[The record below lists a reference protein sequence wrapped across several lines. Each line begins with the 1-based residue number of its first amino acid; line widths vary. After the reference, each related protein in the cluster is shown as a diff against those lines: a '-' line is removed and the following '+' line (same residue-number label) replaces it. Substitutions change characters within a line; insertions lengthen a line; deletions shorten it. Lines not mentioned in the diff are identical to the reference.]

1 MPNSDVT
8 TKSLPGRAERR
19 APQWNGER
27 SGVRR
32 YIRELENLFAEC
44 NTAEKDKVTAALDYL
59 PDAEEKRWR
68 SVYRKLVRNSAT
80 KGESWKEFKDAILV
94 YYPTD
99 DETIAVSALHS
110 LVQEHSTKRIN
121 NLDDYMNYL
130 FDFETII
137 DDLDAQGMGLGKA
150 DHVVNSKN
158 PVPSLPFRKHLPAAK
173 VGSFK
178 LPDPDT
184 DPEEEDEEDDDD
196 EEDEEEVVQ
205 SLSVRSASPE
215 QENILPPF
223 NTLHSA
229 LAASAPLISAQR
241 LSSSGRSTPTNPASF
256 ISRPVHP
263 PLYTSRQLED
273 TSDAPSSEQKPPTS
287 TQPTTLPSSTS
298 QTTDDFTMSAADLA
312 KLQEQQNQLTTAIS
326 TLVSHLTAAKTS
338 SSKSPVKAPEPFH
351 GKAEDARRFL
361 QFFTNWAGHQPQL
374 KKDDGTRDDKE
385 WISTALSYMHGE
397 AGRWASRFLQQIAD
411 HDADSTKPW
420 PFAGGKWA
428 NFLTE
433 FKQRFQPANDAQAA
447 LQELEQ
453 LTLGRGT
460 VADFASRFVDIFS
473 RTNLSDSD
481 GMARFKRKLS
491 QEHLLWLALSN
502 LIKEPA
508 NLEELVAQAIKNEF
522 VMRNMNPN
530 SSRTSLAQYAPAP
543 TPAPA
548 RDPYAMEIDATR
560 PGPSG
565 KTYQD
570 FLNAMR
576 GRCFGCGSTGHNKKD
591 GNHGA
596 LRCNYCQRMGHAA
609 TVCQDKYMGFPP
621 GRGLSR
627 LPRRRVAATQEAPF
641 SLFDEPAPAATATVA
656 ATTPATPSA
665 PAPSL
670 ASLSATQQQ
679 QLDILAQLQRLHQG
693 F

>member
-1 MPNSDVT
+1 
-8 TKSLPGRAERR
+8 
-19 APQWNGER
+19 
-27 SGVRR
+27 
-32 YIRELENLFAEC
+32 
-44 NTAEKDKVTAALDYL
+44 
-59 PDAEEKRWR
+59 
-68 SVYRKLVRNSAT
+68 
-80 KGESWKEFKDAILV
+80 
-94 YYPTD
+94 
-99 DETIAVSALHS
+99 
-110 LVQEHSTKRIN
+110 
-121 NLDDYMNYL
+121 
-130 FDFETII
+130 
-137 DDLDAQGMGLGKA
+137 
-150 DHVVNSKN
+150 
-158 PVPSLPFRKHLPAAK
+158 
-173 VGSFK
+173 
-178 LPDPDT
+178 
-184 DPEEEDEEDDDD
+184 
-196 EEDEEEVVQ
+196 
-205 SLSVRSASPE
+205 
-215 QENILPPF
+215 
-223 NTLHSA
+223 
-229 LAASAPLISAQR
+229 
-241 LSSSGRSTPTNPASF
+241 
-256 ISRPVHP
+256 
-263 PLYTSRQLED
+263 
-273 TSDAPSSEQKPPTS
+273 
-287 TQPTTLPSSTS
+287 
-298 QTTDDFTMSAADLA
+298 MSAADLA
-312 KLQEQQNQLTTAIS
+312 KLQEQQNQLTAAIS
-326 TLVSHLTAAKTS
+326 TLVSHLTAAKTA

-411 HDADSTKPW
+411 HDADKTKPW

-522 VMRNMNPN
+522 IMRNMNPN

-627 LPRRRVAATQEAPF
+627 PPRRRVAATQEAPF

>member
-1 MPNSDVT
+1 MSWVHPKKRQEVTDEKISQLRQLLDGPVVEALCCEQRVPLWQLWSPHSVKISAAPEDASCLFKPHFVVRVSDGHPIV
-8 TKSLPGRAERR
+8 
-19 APQWNGER
+19 
-27 SGVRR
+27 
-32 YIRELENLFAEC
+32 
-44 NTAEKDKVTAALDYL
+44 LDVHL
-59 PDAEEKRWR
+59 
-68 SVYRKLVRNSAT
+68 
-80 KGESWKEFKDAILV
+80 
-94 YYPTD
+94 
-99 DETIAVSALHS
+99 
-110 LVQEHSTKRIN
+110 
-121 NLDDYMNYL
+121 
-130 FDFETII
+130 
-137 DDLDAQGMGLGKA
+137 
-150 DHVVNSKN
+150 
-158 PVPSLPFRKHLPAAK
+158 PSLNRWTACSEQPCPNRYHEPSVHDWVYINSLKLNAESLSPVNQQAVEEFARNNPRTPPSETQPTTTESPETPYQAYRSAHTSPAAK
-173 VGSFK
+173 TSSFK

-184 DPEEEDEEDDDD
+184 DPEGEEEEDDD
-196 EEDEEEVVQ
+196 EEEEVVQ

-215 QENILPPF
+215 QATTLPPF
-223 NTLHSA
+223 STLHSA
-229 LAASAPLISAQR
+229 LVASAPLISAQR
-241 LSSSGRSTPTNPASF
+241 ISSSGRSTPTNPATF
-256 ISRPVHP
+256 VSRPIHP
-263 PLYTSRQLED
+263 PLHTSRQLED

-287 TQPTTLPSSTS
+287 TQPTTLPSSAS
-298 QTTDDFTMSAADLA
+298 QTTDNFTMSAADLA

-326 TLVSHLTAAKTS
+326 TLVNHLTAAKTS

-627 LPRRRVAATQEAPF
+627 PPRRRVAATQEAPF
-641 SLFDEPAPAATATVA
+641 SLFDEPAPAASATVA
-656 ATTPATPSA
+656 ATTPAAPPA
-665 PAPSL
+665 PAPAPAPTL

-679 QLDILAQLQRLHQG
+679 QLELLAQLQRLHQG

>member
-1 MPNSDVT
+1 MAPKCIVSSNRLKGVPLWQLWSPHSVKISAAPEDTSCLFKPHFVVRVSDGHPIVLDVHLPSLNRWTACSEQPCPNRYHEPSVHDWVYIN
-8 TKSLPGRAERR
+8 SLKLNAESPSPVNQQ
-19 APQWNGER
+19 AVE
-27 SGVRR
+27 
-32 YIRELENLFAEC
+32 EFARNNPRTPPSE
-44 NTAEKDKVTAALDYL
+44 TQPTAAESPETPYQ
-59 PDAEEKRWR
+59 AYR
-68 SVYRKLVRNSAT
+68 SANTPRCQSRFIQASR
-80 KGESWKEFKDAILV
+80 SR
-94 YYPTD
+94 
-99 DETIAVSALHS
+99 H
-110 LVQEHSTKRIN
+110 R
-121 NLDDYMNYL
+121 
-130 FDFETII
+130 
-137 DDLDAQGMGLGKA
+137 
-150 DHVVNSKN
+150 
-158 PVPSLPFRKHLPAAK
+158 
-173 VGSFK
+173 
-178 LPDPDT
+178 
-184 DPEEEDEEDDDD
+184 PEEEDEEDDDD
-196 EEDEEEVVQ
+196 EEDEEE
-205 SLSVRSASPE
+205 
-215 QENILPPF
+215 ENILPPF

-693 F
+693 FETGARPCRNAGTLCSSVRHF